1 MFKFTQGDIVKRV
14 TKSRNLNSWSCIVEW
29 WIYKVS
35 TVHNDYVTLEWIVWN
50 ISSDSLILYQMQVW
64 DYVRRIKED
73 YEDVIVWCIYKVSSI
88 LRQSRDIKIEWS
100 WWAYGKDYFEPVLT
114 TDHTTIGIC
123 PSSIL
128 VDETVNDSYPS
139 MTSDNTLCHVV
150 VTEKNGVRTPHVSHY
165 SNPNPIS
172 LMSEKSFNDY
182 AIEAFMSDAHNRE
195 EATDTAKVLE
205 TLDTNLELV
214 LNEIQKIRKV
224 ISRDRIN
231 LSDAMKY
238 CNIELITR
246 IISENPAVE
255 EFVNRFMENKLIDLV
270 PPKEKVSVSIA
281 DKFK

>member
-1 MFKFTQGDIVKRV
+1 MSEYVNKVFKPWDRVKRIGNTKTLASWDVITKWQEYIVTSFFITPYGVTSVHLEWITWTIWSWTLELVSVKFKVGDIVRRINEDFEDIQVWLMYIIKEID
-14 TKSRNLNSWSCIVEW
+14 SEWLYVEW
-29 WIYKVS
+29 P
-35 TVHNDYVTLEWIVWN
+35 
-50 ISSDSLILYQMQVW
+50 SDMFSLDSCNFEL
-64 DYVRRIKED
+64 
-73 YEDVIVWCIYKVSSI
+73 VSSAVP
-88 LRQSRDIKIEWS
+88 LSCN
-100 WWAYGKDYFEPVLT
+100 G
-114 TDHTTIGIC
+114 
-123 PSSIL
+123 
-128 VDETVNDSYPS
+128 ND
-139 MTSDNTLCHVV
+139 LCHVI

-195 EATDTAKVLE
+195 EATNTAKVLE

-255 EFVNRFMENKLIDLV
+255 EFVNRFMENKL
-270 PPKEKVSVSIA
+270 VSLIPEPVVTSTSIQ